1 MAIGERSSL
10 SKNKGSDIIRRFDD
24 TYKTLLIIGPVLS
37 FSLNSYS
44 SSDVVQRFVQ
54 DLGFSIL
61 LISALLWALPNL
73 FAGRLQYHIK
83 LIGFVL
89 LMFVFLILCAIV
101 FIQGQF
107 RSYAWYLIVA
117 ILLVL
122 VTYLTADLLA
132 EEGTVSSRYKWA
144 MVVFSISFVLILIP
158 VIVL

>member
-1 MAIGERSSL
+1 MAKGESL
-10 SKNKGSDIIRRFDD
+10 FLSENKGSDIIRRFDD
-24 TYKTLLIIGPVLS
+24 TYKILLIIGPVLS

-61 LISALLWALPNL
+61 MISALLWALPNL
-73 FAGRLQYHIK
+73 FAGRMQYNFK

-89 LMFVFLILCAIV
+89 LIFVFLILCAIV

-107 RSYAWYLIVA
+107 RSFAWYLIVA
-117 ILLVL
+117 ALLVL
-122 VTYLTADLLA
+122 VTYLTSNLLA
-132 EEGTVSSRYKWA
+132 EGGVVSPRYKWV
-144 MVVFSISFVLILIP
+144 MVAFSVTFALILIP